1 MDKNLRM
8 RIGTK
13 QIRSIKLAAVLK
25 KHSQVTSLSVDS
37 YLLYKGIVIYFE
49 VDRGGQRPA
58 FSVHLTLL
66 FYACL
71 ELLFLSHPRLQPIA
85 IFAWYSGSIPILGPT
100 IIGDPEPVVDDGLE
114 DRFGRSCGKTRL
126 LSLATPDSG
135 EP

>member
-85 IFAWYSGSIPILGPT
+85 IFAWYSGSIPELGPT
-100 IIGDPEPVVDDGLE
+100 ILQNTTWKFRLV
-114 DRFGRSCGKTRL
+114 RL
-126 LSLATPDSG
+126 LLINTDKTTKK
-135 EP
+135 